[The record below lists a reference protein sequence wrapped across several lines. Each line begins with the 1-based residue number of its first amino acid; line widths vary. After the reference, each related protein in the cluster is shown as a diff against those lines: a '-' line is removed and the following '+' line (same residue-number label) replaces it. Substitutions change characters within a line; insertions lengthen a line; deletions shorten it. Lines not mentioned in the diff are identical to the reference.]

1 MRYPLPWFPLSEG
14 TSRCS
19 CRTTRVIGHLTRD
32 ADLVAVEVEGLLFA
46 FTVFVGPVSD
56 LCQRFVAAGI
66 GVDIGI
72 SAVRVDFL

>member
-1 MRYPLPWFPLSEG
+1 M
-14 TSRCS
+14 
-19 CRTTRVIGHLTRD
+19 
-32 ADLVAVEVEGLLFA
+32 VAVEVEGLLFA